1 MKNIV
6 LLFCVGVLIILL
18 NSCNSE
24 VVTFK
29 DDSTP
34 GRRDYVWTIIDS
46 TGSDLNLSKIW
57 GDSPD
62 NIWISGGFAVKEEE
76 RLWHY
81 DGAKLKAVGSWD
93 FYPSGIFGFGK
104 NNILS
109 PSWENIWANYGNGWQ
124 KSFSINKAEYS
135 SYYGLGLYDINGN
148 ITSNLWAV
156 GTVWDETGTI
166 EDGILYQNKGTG
178 WTRKYITSL
187 KNVYFA
193 KVFPGYSEN
202 QCFIWGVRRKYQ
214 PWVDSSAV
222 WEYDGK
228 NLKQIHVGIMEDME
242 NGCAMNKI
250 NGVIY
255 ITIGKKIYR
264 YIYGKLY
271 EYLTVTHPDFVFAVY
286 GRNEKDLLLWGKE
299 GLLHYNGTDVQ
310 YIYKS
315 EWPIFILERVLT
327 FDKEI
332 YFCAKNENN
341 GKYYFIKGVLP
352 DRK

>member
-6 LLFCVGVLIILL
+6 LLFCVGVVIILL

-109 PSWENIWANYGNGWQ
+109 PSWENIWKYDNVSWQ
-124 KSFSINKAEYS
+124 KQFTGDISG
-135 SYYGLGLYDINGN
+135 YGKNCVLEFFDINGN
-148 ITSNLWAV
+148 DSKNLWAV
-156 GTVWDETGTI
+156 GRIYDYMNIREYGVIYRNTNSRWEKC
-166 EDGILYQNKGTG
+166 L
-178 WTRKYITSL
+178 ITKD
-187 KNVYFA
+187 KNVVFYKA
-193 KVFPGYSEN
+193 FPGYDEN
-202 QCFIWGVRRKYQ
+202 QCFLWGTRQKFN

-255 ITIGKKIYR
+255 ITIGNKIYR

-286 GRNEKDLLLWGKE
+286 GRNEKDLFLWGIE

-310 YIYKS
+310 YIYKP
-315 EWPIFILERVLT
+315 EWPINIRDKIII

-332 YFCAKNENN
+332 YLFGRNWNN
-341 GKYYFIKGVLP
+341 SKFYFIKGVLP